1 MGGNYATVSS
11 REKGPNI
18 HNAVT
23 AIFDK
28 GAECVRKSSVRRCKR
43 SRAYQG
49 IRPPPFHF
57 PRILRPARLSRRGVI
72 PGVRANYNQTIYE
85 WRTYERIAPGARAV
99 VYPIII

>member
-49 IRPPPFHF
+49 IRPPPIPFSSHSA
-57 PRILRPARLSRRGVI
+57 PGEAQPARSNPRR
-72 PGVRANYNQTIYE
+72 
-85 WRTYERIAPGARAV
+85 AR
-99 VYPIII
+99 